1 MGTLISNALV
11 LGLAVPLQVVVAAR
25 LKVAVGAL
33 EGYAVVLDSAVL
45 VEVRLFEGGE
55 LAVGTLV
62 PDSLVDAFLV
72 LDQIARRGRGVIAL
86 VALVYLLPVHA
97 LNMSLEGKKKVFM
110 MV

>member
-72 LDQIARRGRGVIAL
+72 LDQIAHRVSP
-86 VALVYLLPVHA
+86 YLDI
-97 LNMSLEGKKKVFM
+97 
-110 MV
+110 

>member
-45 VEVRLFEGGE
+45 GEVRLFEGGE

-72 LDQIARRGRGVIAL
+72 LDQIAHRV
-86 VALVYLLPVHA
+86 
-97 LNMSLEGKKKVFM
+97 SLI
-110 MV
+110 